1 MLAALARRG
10 LHRWE
15 TQAANDAPGTPGTRK
30 GAWIALH
37 VGDHGKSDCR
47 LDDAEAANVVNA
59 SATRP
64 SPARAA

>member
-15 TQAANDAPGTPGTRK
+15 NRSPGAPAA
-30 GAWIALH
+30 AWIALH

-47 LDDAEAANVVNA
+47 LGDAEAANVVNA
-59 SATRP
+59 SEGRP
-64 SPARAA
+64 SHARAA